1 VSPLPP
7 EPAPGTPLPEPA
19 PGTLSHEPALGTPLP
34 EPAPGTL
41 SHEPALGTPSP
52 EPAPQKLPPEPS
64 RDSSSPSPYRGLAS
78 FSASDE
84 DAALFFGRDRDRE
97 LVLAN
102 LLASR
107 LTLLYG
113 QSGVGKSSLL
123 CAGVVHRL
131 RQSAPSTLAAPRQAV
146 VYVNE
151 WHGDPSATILRELR
165 AEARRLSG
173 HEWEPVAAGVSLAD
187 ALETWSTR
195 LDAQVLLVLDQFEQY
210 FLYHPAARMPHFD
223 AELAG
228 VVACADLRV
237 RCLISLREDAL
248 VGLDRFKDE
257 IPDLFQNRLRLNR
270 LIEQAALE
278 TIRRPLDRCN
288 ELRAPTQP
296 KVELERGLAEEVV
309 RQLRDD
315 LTPLGRGRGV
325 AQLPAKWPAGEQRRS
340 ESEERQPLGEEMRW
354 EGEETRW
361 GGEEM
366 RWEGEETQLD
376 SEERQSPDGEAPP
389 PDAGQIEPAH
399 LQLVMQALWSRELT
413 AGSTRLRLDTLAA
426 LGGCAE
432 IVRSYVEAA
441 LDGLPLPERRVAA
454 RAIRYLVT
462 PSGTKIAHTPTDLA
476 AYVGLAPAR
485 IAVTL
490 ERMSALRILRGL
502 APAEGSREGR
512 YEVWHDILTEPIL
525 DWAAHFQT
533 ERLALRVR
541 WLLGALIAAVTAA
554 LVIGGYALDPRP
566 LNDLELRTIDTRF
579 NIRGPAPAD
588 HEIAIVELDPRSLRA
603 LDGGRYPNPA
613 LRIRDAELIE
623 RLLAAAPRVIALD
636 ITFRRSGPPRD
647 DTPLEEAIKRAG
659 RKVVLAASIFNQEGE
674 VPLFGEPIGPT
685 ELLRELGAHVGYSD
699 FLKGPGGVYRLMS
712 YDARGPLLTFAVQTA
727 DIAAGHPVPH
737 FGGQAL
743 IDYRGPPGSFR
754 TVSMIDVLDGRV
766 PPSVFRGKIV
776 LVGVSA
782 PAGKDLHNGPFS
794 SRTPMPG
801 PEVEA
806 NAIATA
812 RNGPPITG
820 VGTKLTLA
828 LILLLSFAPL
838 AGLPFAWWKALVLY
852 AAAGGAYLLL
862 AQLLFD
868 AGVYLPIVYPLL
880 AFLLAACAM
889 LAARGAYVAWRRL
902 RRKREAGVGPSPTIP
917 AEPAPRTADP
927 VGAS

>member
-1 VSPLPP
+1 MSPLPP
-7 EPAPGTPLPEPA
+7 ESAPGTTAPEPA
-19 PGTLSHEPALGTPLP
+19 
-34 EPAPGTL
+34 
-41 SHEPALGTPSP
+41 
-52 EPAPQKLPPEPS
+52 QRKLPPEPA
-64 RDSSSPSPYRGLAS
+64 RDGSSLSPYRGLAS

-131 RQSAPSTLAAPRQAV
+131 RQPAPSTLAAPRQAV

-165 AEARRLSG
+165 VEARRLSG
-173 HEWEPVAAGVSLAD
+173 RDWEPVAAGVSLGD

-210 FLYHPAARMPHFD
+210 FLYHPAARMPPFD

-228 VVACADLRV
+228 VVARADLRV

-270 LIEQAALE
+270 LIEPAALE

-288 ELRAPTQP
+288 ELRCAAAQP
-296 KVELERGLAEEVV
+296 KIELQRGLAEEVV
-309 RQLRDD
+309 RQLRYD
-315 LTPLGRGRGV
+315 LAPLGRGRGI
-325 AQLPAKWPAGEQRRS
+325 APLPAKWPADDETQS
-340 ESEERQPLGEEMRW
+340 ESNERQPEGEERQP
-354 EGEETRW
+354 
-361 GGEEM
+361 GGEEGQPG
-366 RWEGEETQLD
+366 GEETQPGG
-376 SEERQSPDGEAPP
+376 EETQSLGDETPP

-441 LDGLPLPERRVAA
+441 LDGLPLQERRVAA

-476 AYVGLAPAR
+476 AYAGLEPAR
-485 IAVTL
+485 IAATL

-541 WLLGALIAAVTAA
+541 WLLGALIAAVTAV
-554 LVIGGYALDPRP
+554 LVISGYVLEPRP
-566 LNDLELRTIDTRF
+566 LNDLELRTIDARF

-588 HEIAIVELDPRSLRA
+588 RAIAIVELDQRSLRA

-623 RLLAAAPRVIALD
+623 RLLAADPRVIALD

-647 DTPLEEAIKRAG
+647 DTPLEEAIKRAPG
-659 RKVVLAASIFNQEGE
+659 KIVLAASIFNQAGE
-674 VPLFGEPIGPT
+674 VPLFGETVGYGPT
-685 ELLRELGAHVGYSD
+685 ELLSELGAHVGYSD
-699 FLKGPGGVYRLMS
+699 FPKGPGGVYRLMS

-727 DIAAGHPVPH
+727 DLAAGHPVPH

-766 PPSVFRGKIV
+766 PTSVFRGKV
-776 LVGVSA
+776 VVVGVSA
-782 PAGKDLHNGPFS
+782 PAGKDLHGAPFS
-794 SRTPMPG
+794 SRTLMPG
-801 PEVEA
+801 PEVQA

-812 RNGPPITG
+812 RYGPPITG
-820 VGTKLTLA
+820 VGTKLTLG
-828 LILLLSFAPL
+828 LILLLSFVPL
-838 AGLPFAWWKALVLY
+838 VGLPFAWWAALALY
-852 AAAGGAYLLL
+852 AGAGGAYLLL

-880 AFLLAACAM
+880 ALLLAGSAM
-889 LAARGAYVAWRRL
+889 LAARGAYAAWQRL
-902 RRKREAGVGPSPTIP
+902 PRVREAGVGPSPP
-917 AEPAPRTADP
+917 ASAAPAPRTADP